1 MSVDSKDLAMDDV
14 FKKREELV
22 NTNKV
27 LGEKFTNLQ
36 QELVNTE
43 KQIHM
48 VNGALNVLDLLINDN
63 KDEE

>member
-1 MSVDSKDLAMDDV
+1 MSTLLSSHWLLLSEPR
-14 FKKREELV
+14 KRFLH
-22 NTNKV
+22 
-27 LGEKFTNLQ
+27 NLHNLMSFALE
-36 QELVNTE
+36 ELVNTE